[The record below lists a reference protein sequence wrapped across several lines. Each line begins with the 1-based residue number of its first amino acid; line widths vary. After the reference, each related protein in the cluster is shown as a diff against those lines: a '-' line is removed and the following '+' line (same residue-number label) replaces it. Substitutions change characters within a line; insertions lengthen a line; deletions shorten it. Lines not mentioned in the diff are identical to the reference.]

1 MAKYQSPIVDTP
13 DEHMRL
19 VGIIALHWEWV
30 EIVLER
36 VLADVMEQDF
46 SSIALLT
53 NNVSFRDK
61 CDLILT
67 YARVFEEPEPETW
80 KRFTKSITR
89 LKDAYSG
96 RNQFIHAQW
105 RRDKTTKEWG
115 RSVVRTRGGKLTL
128 LEETVLI
135 GDMEKVAQE
144 IWDAAEEF
152 TQLCQARG
160 VLLFPWNDKS

>member
-1 MAKYQSPIVDTP
+1 MTLVDQCAGWFSSSGWRLRPLECAHGWTPCGVVQKDRAVVRQASPIGDSSW
-13 DEHMRL
+13 H
-19 VGIIALHWEWV
+19 
-30 EIVLER
+30 ER
-36 VLADVMEQDF
+36 SNCSLK
-46 SSIALLT
+46 SR
-53 NNVSFRDK
+53 NRRK
-61 CDLILT
+61 RIL
-67 YARVFEEPEPETW
+67 FEVP
-80 KRFTKSITR
+80 
-89 LKDAYSG
+89 

-152 TQLCQARG
+152 TQL
-160 VLLFPWNDKS
+160 